1 MVINWVTI
9 LYNVI
14 RLLSLLDY
22 DISMLKNGET
32 SESQSP

>member
-1 MVINWVTI
+1 MVINWVAI

-22 DISMLKNGET
+22 GISYVKEW
-32 SESQSP
+32 